1 VTFAA
6 LVQLGPSY
14 RFPHGGA
21 RHGYRDGPVWYGDL
35 FLKGYGDPTLG
46 TLGLKRLAAQLREL
60 GIRRVTGRVLGDES
74 WFDARR
80 IVPTWEPQ
88 FYVYE
93 SPPLSALAVDRDRYH
108 GLVGREP
115 ALAAAAELQELLHA
129 RGIVAGRP
137 GVGRAPA
144 GAFALASLYSDPL
157 PDVLAFMDR
166 ESDNYTAELV
176 LKELGAEVGD
186 GGTSAAGAAVVR
198 RVLAERDVPL
208 GGVRIVDG
216 SGLSR
221 ADRLTARALSAIL
234 VQSWIDPDLRD
245 PVWRALA
252 VAGVNGTLEDR
263 LRRAPARGVVHAK
276 TGTTGVASALSG
288 FVRDR
293 YAFAVIQN
301 GHPISTYWARTAQ
314 DRFAQALAREA
325 ALP

>member
-1 VTFAA
+1 V
-6 LVQLGPSY
+6 LGT
-14 RFPHGGA
+14 
-21 RHGYRDGPVWYGDL
+21 GYRDGPVWYGDV
-35 FLKGYGDPTLG
+35 FLKGYGDPTLT

-129 RGIVAGRP
+129 RGIAAGRP

-144 GAFALASLYSDPL
+144 GAFALASVNSDPL

-166 ESDNYTAELV
+166 ESDNYTAELM

-221 ADRLTARALSAIL
+221 ADRLTARALAAIL